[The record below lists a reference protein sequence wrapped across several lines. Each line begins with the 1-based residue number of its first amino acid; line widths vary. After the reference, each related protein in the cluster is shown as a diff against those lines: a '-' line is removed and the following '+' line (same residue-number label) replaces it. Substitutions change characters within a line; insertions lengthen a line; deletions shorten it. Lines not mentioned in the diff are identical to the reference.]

1 MSESLQTTD
10 VTWSNTQYPTV
21 PTVTDSPFIKL
32 QKDYRKLHGYISCIV
47 CIFGLSSNII
57 NMIVL
62 TRKHMIKPV
71 NFILTALAG
80 ADFLTMLTYL
90 VYAAYFYI
98 AKEPIW
104 QANHTYA
111 WMCFIMI
118 HNHFII
124 ICHNMSLWFTVYLA
138 VLRYKFVCNN
148 TFGYRE
154 YSLKRTIITVTII
167 SNVILVLC
175 IPNFFMYKVIA
186 LSDIVDPN
194 VSGYW
199 IVDSDFVK
207 KHIFYKV
214 SIFWFFGVVMK
225 ILPCILLTFFIC
237 RIIHT
242 MYRSEKQREQLQEQ
256 ARLSTHGRHRDNIRT
271 TRMLIA
277 VVLICV
283 LTEMPQGIFAL
294 ISCLDD
300 RFFEDI
306 YSNIG
311 DILDLL
317 VLFNSSVNFIL
328 YCSMSRQYR
337 DTFRKL
343 FSFRTA
349 HCHNQLRQ
357 INHTR

>member
-1 MSESLQTTD
+1 MSELFATTS
-10 VTWSNTQYPTV
+10 WNITQYPTV

-71 NFILTALAG
+71 NCILTALAG

-90 VYAAYFYI
+90 LYAGYFYI
-98 AKEPIW
+98 AKEPTW
-104 QANHTYA
+104 EGNHAYA
-111 WMCFIMI
+111 WTYFLMI
-118 HNHFII
+118 QYHFVLM
-124 ICHNMSLWFTVYLA
+124 CHNMSLWFTVYLA
-138 VLRYKFVCNN
+138 VLRYKSVCNN

-154 YSLKRTIITVTII
+154 YSLKRTIITLTII
-167 SNVILVLC
+167 SNVVLVLC
-175 IPNFFMYKVIA
+175 IPNVFMHKVIA
-186 LSDIVDPN
+186 LSDIVSPN

-199 IVDSDFVK
+199 IVDTNFVN

-214 SIFWFFGVVMK
+214 AIFWFFGVVMR

-237 RIIHT
+237 RITHT
-242 MYRSEKQREQLQEQ
+242 MYRSEKQRGQLQEQ

-283 LTEMPQGIFAL
+283 LTEMPQGVFAL
-294 ISCLDD
+294 ISGLNDQ
-300 RFFEDI
+300 FFKNI
-306 YSNIG
+306 YSNIA

-337 DTFRKL
+337 DTFRNL
-343 FSFRTA
+343 LSFQTT
-349 HCHNQLRQ
+349 HCHIL
-357 INHTR
+357 TTS